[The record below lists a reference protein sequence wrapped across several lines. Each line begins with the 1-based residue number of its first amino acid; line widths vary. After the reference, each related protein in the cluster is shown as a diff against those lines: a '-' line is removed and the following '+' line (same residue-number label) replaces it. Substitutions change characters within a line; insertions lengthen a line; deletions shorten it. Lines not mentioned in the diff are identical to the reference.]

1 MKSKTTTKEIIARSL
16 VRLATKKSID
26 KITIQEIAADSGLT
40 KTTFYNHFRDKYD
53 LIAWS
58 YAEPMRKI
66 KDRIG
71 REDYTL
77 HDAIMDTLRYLGENR
92 KFILNA
98 LKNSSGQNYFLHHVA
113 RVHSALLCEVVTAES
128 GVAGTS
134 PKMEALIK
142 LYIYGVA
149 QMICEWMLDGMP
161 IPAEEFAALLEEGMP
176 EGLKP
181 YLHKR
186 NAEGCGTTE

>member
-1 MKSKTTTKEIIARSL
+1 MQSKTTTKDLIARSL
-16 VRLATKKSID
+16 VRLAATKSLD

-77 HDAIMDTLRYLGENR
+77 HDAILDTLRYLSENR

-113 RVHSALLCEVVTAES
+113 RVHIALLREVVTAES
-128 GVAGTS
+128 GGANPTHRS
-134 PKMEALIK
+134 QQP
-142 LYIYGVA
+142 
-149 QMICEWMLDGMP
+149 
-161 IPAEEFAALLEEGMP
+161 
-176 EGLKP
+176 
-181 YLHKR
+181 
-186 NAEGCGTTE
+186 

>member
-1 MKSKTTTKEIIARSL
+1 MESKTTTKEIIARSL

-26 KITIQEIAADSGLT
+26 KITIQEIATDSGLT

-77 HDAIMDTLRYLGENR
+77 HDAILDTLRYLGENQ

-98 LKNSSGQNYFLHHVA
+98 LKNSSGQYYFLHYVA

-128 GVAGTS
+128 GAAGAS

-149 QMICEWMLDGMP
+149 QMICD
-161 IPAEEFAALLEEGMP
+161 
-176 EGLKP
+176 
-181 YLHKR
+181 
-186 NAEGCGTTE
+186 